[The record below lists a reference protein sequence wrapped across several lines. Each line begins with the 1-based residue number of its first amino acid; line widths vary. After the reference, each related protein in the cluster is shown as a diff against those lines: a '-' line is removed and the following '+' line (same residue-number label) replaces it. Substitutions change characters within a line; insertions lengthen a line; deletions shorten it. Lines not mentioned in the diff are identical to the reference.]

1 MNLNVQTDRIAG
13 KRTSPLAL
21 GDWFFR
27 AVVYGCGLALIA
39 VIALL
44 TLKLIQ
50 GAQPSIEEFGFEYLS
65 GRTWDP
71 VDEIFGALPLI
82 YGTLLSSAVGL
93 FLAVPI
99 SIGTAIF
106 LAELAPAWLR
116 RPASALIEVIAA
128 IPSVI
133 LGLWGL
139 FVLVPFVRV
148 HVQPFLGDNFGFIP
162 LFDGPRFGIGVLSAG
177 LILAIMVVP
186 IITAVTRDI
195 FLAVPN
201 SQREAMLA
209 LGATR
214 WEVISQAV
222 IPYARSGI
230 IGAVILGLGRAMGE
244 TMAVTMVIG
253 NGFKISPSLFQ
264 PTHTIASAIASE
276 FAEATTE
283 LYLAALIEAALV
295 LMVISLIVNILA
307 RLLVGTLVRVPAT
320 VRE

>member
-1 MNLNVQTDRIAG
+1 MDSNVVSDRIAAKG
-13 KRTSPLAL
+13 TSRLAV

-27 AVVYGCGLALIA
+27 AIVYGCGLALIA
-39 VIALL
+39 VMALMVV
-44 TLKLIQ
+44 KLVQ
-50 GAQPSIEEFGFEYLS
+50 GAQPSIDEFGFKYLT

-71 VDEIFGALPLI
+71 VRQIFGALPLI

-93 FLAVPI
+93 FIAVPI

-106 LAELAPAWLR
+106 LAELSPGWLR

-139 FVLVPFVRV
+139 FVLVPFVRE

-162 LFDGPRFGIGVLSAG
+162 LFEGPRFGVGVLSAG
-177 LILAIMVVP
+177 LILTVMVVP
-186 IITAVTRDI
+186 IVTAVTRDI
-195 FLAVPN
+195 LLAVPN

-253 NGFKISPSLFQ
+253 NGFKISPSLFE

-276 FAEATTE
+276 FAEATYE
-283 LYLAALIEAALV
+283 LYIASLIEAALV

-307 RLLVGTLVRVPAT
+307 RLLVGTLVRVPAA